1 MKRILSKADKKLAK
15 DEARIKSLEKLFVEK
30 RAAMLASRLESLPM
44 CLANRLCVM
53 NDENRLR
60 YEIEFGQRKDS
71 QNAARVVFWF

>member
-44 CLANRLCVM
+44 CLAN
-53 NDENRLR
+53 
-60 YEIEFGQRKDS
+60 
-71 QNAARVVFWF
+71 